1 MDYKH
6 TNKGFYVGTF
16 DEKQIKNGED
26 EVAVEKAKQSTG
38 CKYVNTEYV
47 KKGKKI
53 VGLKLYVCTADEMKL
68 TF

>member
-6 TNKGFYVGTF
+6 KKLGFLVGTF

-26 EVAVEKAKQSTG
+26 KVAVEKAKQATG

-53 VGLKLYVCTADEMKL
+53 VGLTIYVCTADEMKL
-68 TF
+68 